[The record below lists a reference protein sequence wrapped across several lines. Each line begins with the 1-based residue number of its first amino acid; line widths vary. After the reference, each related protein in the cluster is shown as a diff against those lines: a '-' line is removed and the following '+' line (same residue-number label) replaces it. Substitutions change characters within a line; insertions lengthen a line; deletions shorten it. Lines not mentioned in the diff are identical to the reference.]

1 MYISS
6 NPWLFANW
14 IDIPWCAFVKTP
26 QNTLG
31 TGGDCQGC
39 GSLVLTT
46 IHWYAH
52 SINFYIHIH
61 FAHLRFNL
69 DLGGD
74 FKYFFNFI
82 SSLIW
87 GNVPIWRAYSFRW
100 VEWNHQLEKFT
111 EVAPWRRIGDSAFQ
125 ILEGMKPWYIVG
137 AISTAMV
144 RPRCLV
150 DIPTGYRK
158 DECRM

>member
-82 SSLIW
+82 PYLGKCSDLTC
-87 GNVPIWRAYSFRW
+87 AYSFRW
-100 VEWNHQLEKFT
+100 VEWNHQLEIHRGST
-111 EVAPWRRIGDSAFQ
+111 LETDWRLSFSDSGRHEA
-125 ILEGMKPWYIVG
+125 
-137 AISTAMV
+137 
-144 RPRCLV
+144 LV
-150 DIPTGYRK
+150 YRRRYLYSNGTTK
-158 DECRM
+158 TLGWCTHRVPERWM